1 MTKDPAH
8 KPGFLLFA
16 PGFRPSYTGKLIPP
30 ESGPDLFA
38 ALQQYWGYSTFR
50 PQQEGIVRSIL
61 GSRDVAA
68 VLPTGGGKSLCYQL
82 PAVVLGQTA
91 VVISPLIALMQDQ
104 ITHLVDMGIPC
115 AALNSSLPQPQQ
127 QQIVRNTIAGQYRL
141 LYLSPERLAR
151 QDTVAWLRRAPIAYF
166 AIDEAHCI
174 SEWGHEFRPEYR
186 QLGRLR
192 ELFPTTPIAA
202 FTASATRQV
211 RHDILAQLNLRQPA
225 AFIRSFYRANLRLL
239 ARECDAK
246 TQDRLLLQ
254 ALRAYNEQ
262 NVIVY
267 VPTVASVGDT
277 VVLLQDS
284 GIAALG
290 YHGQMDAADRK
301 RNQDRWTNG
310 EPPIMVSTIAFGLG
324 INKSDVRAVIHTS
337 MPKSIEQYYQEAGR
351 AGRDGEPADCLLLWR
366 RKDKGLLAFFID
378 KIQDPEE
385 QRRAWRRFRDIEGF
399 VENKECRH
407 QQICRHFGETPKWE
421 KCGNCDVCG
430 WVPEWMGA
438 PQAVRV
444 PRPAAPHGAN
454 PALFDHLR
462 KWRAELAKTLKLP
475 PFVILSDATLRD
487 LCGKQ
492 PRTRAE
498 LLQVSGIGEF
508 KADVYGEEILDAIRS
523 FFGESAPKANVVAKG
538 MVPVSFDAI
547 AGLMN
552 QGYNLAEIA
561 ARRGLSTNVTAA
573 QIASMIEAGA
583 VTLPDGWIEPER
595 RSVIQQAAAKTD
607 LKRLADV
614 RAQLPDDIPFE
625 EIRLIVAVLRRG

>member
-1 MTKDPAH
+1 MPA
-8 KPGFLLFA
+8 
-16 PGFRPSYTGKLIPP
+16 
-30 ESGPDLFA
+30 ESGPDPDLIA

-82 PAVVLGQTA
+82 PAVVLGKTA

-104 ITHLVDMGIPC
+104 ITQLVDMGIPC
-115 AALNSSLPQPQQ
+115 AALNSALPQPQQ
-127 QQIVRNTIAGQYRL
+127 YDIVRKTIAGQYRL

-151 QDTVAWLRRAPIAYF
+151 QDTIHWLRRAPIAYF

-192 ELFPTTPIAA
+192 ELFPDTPIAA

-211 RHDILAQLNLRQPA
+211 RHDILAQLNLQRPA
-225 AFIRSFYRANLRLL
+225 AFIRSFYRSNLRFLV
-239 ARECDAK
+239 RECDAK
-246 TQDRLLLQ
+246 SQDRLLLQ
-254 ALRAYNEQ
+254 ALRAYDQQ

-277 VVLLQDS
+277 VDLLQDS

-290 YHGQMDAADRK
+290 YHGQMDAGERK

-310 EPPIMVSTIAFGLG
+310 EPPVMVSTIAFGLG

-337 MPKSIEQYYQEAGR
+337 LPKSIEQYYQEAGR

-366 RKDKGLLAFFID
+366 KKDKGLLAFFTE

-399 VENKECRH
+399 VENRECRH

-421 KCGNCDVCG
+421 KCGTCDICG

-438 PQAVRV
+438 RTMSIPK
-444 PRPAAPHGAN
+444 PAAAPPGAN

-475 PFVILSDATLRD
+475 PFVILNDATLRD
-487 LCGKQ
+487 LCEKQ

-498 LLQVSGIGEF
+498 LLKVSGIGEF
-508 KADVYGEEILDAIRS
+508 KADVYGEEILEGLRR
-523 FFGESAPKANVVAKG
+523 FFGESAPKAAVVSKG
-538 MVPVSFDAI
+538 MAPVSFDAI
-547 AGLMN
+547 VGLIN
-552 QGYNLAEIA
+552 EGYNLPDIA

-583 VTLPDGWIEPER
+583 VTLPDAWIEPAR
-595 RSVIQQAAAKTD
+595 ITVIREAAGKTD

-625 EIRLIVAVLRRG
+625 EIRLVVAVLRRR

>member
-1 MTKDPAH
+1 MLA
-8 KPGFLLFA
+8 
-16 PGFRPSYTGKLIPP
+16 

-82 PAVVLGQTA
+82 PAVVLGRTA

-104 ITHLVDMGIPC
+104 IKQLVDMGIPC
-115 AALNSSLPQPQQ
+115 AALNSSLPHSRQHE
-127 QQIVRNTIAGQYRL
+127 IVQKTIAGQYRL
-141 LYLSPERLAR
+141 LYLSPERLSR

-192 ELFPTTPIAA
+192 ELFPHTPIAA

-211 RHDILAQLNLRQPA
+211 RHDILAQLNLRQPK
-225 AFIRSFYRANLRLL
+225 AFIRSFYRANLRFLV
-239 ARECDAK
+239 RECDAQS
-246 TQDRLLLQ
+246 QDRVLLQ
-254 ALRAYNEQ
+254 ALRAYRDQ

-267 VPTVASVGDT
+267 VPTVNSVGDT
-277 VVLLQDS
+277 VQLLEDS
-284 GIAALG
+284 GISALG
-290 YHGQMDAADRK
+290 YHGQMDAAERK

-324 INKSDVRAVIHTS
+324 INKSDVRAVIHTA

-366 RKDKGLLAFFID
+366 KKDKGLLAFFTD

-385 QRRAWRRFRDIEGF
+385 QKRAWRRFRDIEGF
-399 VENKECRH
+399 VENRECRH

-430 WVPEWMGA
+430 WLPEWMGA
-438 PQAVRV
+438 PQTVSV
-444 PRPAAPHGAN
+444 PRPVSAPPGTN

-462 KWRAELAKTLKLP
+462 KWRTELAKTLKLP
-475 PFVILSDATLRD
+475 PFVILNDATLRD
-487 LCGKQ
+487 LCEKQ
-492 PRTRAE
+492 PRTRPE
-498 LLQVSGIGEF
+498 LLKVSGIGEF
-508 KADVYGEEILDAIRS
+508 KAEVYGEEILEAIRR
-523 FFGESAPKANVVAKG
+523 FFGESAPKASVVAKG
-538 MVPVSFDAI
+538 MAPVSFDAI
-547 AGLMN
+547 VGLMN
-552 QGYNLAEIA
+552 EGYNLAEIA

-583 VTLPDGWIEPER
+583 VTLPPGWIEPAR
-595 RSVIQQAAAKTD
+595 AAIIRQAAATTD

-625 EIRLIVAVLRRG
+625 EIRLVVAVLRRG